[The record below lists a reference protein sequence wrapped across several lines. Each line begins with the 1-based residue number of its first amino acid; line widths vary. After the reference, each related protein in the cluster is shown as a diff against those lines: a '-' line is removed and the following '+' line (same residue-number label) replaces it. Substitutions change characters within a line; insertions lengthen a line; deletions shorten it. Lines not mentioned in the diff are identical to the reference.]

1 MAKRDDDMRE
11 VVEKILPKYA
21 NKVGQILARA
31 NFNGNY
37 FGTANWDK
45 PMSRKVMNL
54 DGGVTGYEYK
64 PQQRPG
70 PDCFP
75 DNCWI
80 RFEDIRISE
89 IDSLE
94 LGSIDE
100 KPSGAGAQVAV
111 SIDNDSPEPI
121 ELRERKEQEK
131 ETEKS
136 EEHSF
141 GIMVGTEFSLRTER
155 SGGVSFKG
163 IRAEQSVTA
172 ELTVRAEAR
181 TEHQWRKSARFRET
195 VEREMG
201 IIIAPWHRLDV
212 TAMETTKD
220 IRQPVTVTGV
230 LEASVTIASL
240 PYHTGWDRYKL
251 WGESEAQERVGIYD
265 TKFEKLEDLENVFR
279 GLKAD
284 HGRVSKL
291 FSQMGGVDE
300 SLIED
305 LERPR
310 VTLKY
315 DVKAPRTR
323 FTKIRVKQTP
333 IKNETKGK
341 KSDSAK
347 NIDAKDFMDDLDI
360 PDEI

>member
-1 MAKRDDDMRE
+1 MAKTDSDLRQ
-11 VVEKILPKYA
+11 VVEKVLPEYA
-21 NKVGQILARA
+21 KGIGQIIARI

-37 FGTANWDK
+37 FSTADWDK
-45 PMSRKVMNL
+45 PMRRKVMDL
-54 DGGVTGYEYK
+54 GDKGTGYEYK

-75 DNCWI
+75 DNCWV
-80 RFEDIRISE
+80 RFHDVRISE

-94 LGSIDE
+94 LGSIDS
-100 KPSGAGAQVAV
+100 KPSGAGAQIAI
-111 SIDNDSPEPI
+111 SIDNDSGEPI
-121 ELRERKEQEK
+121 DLRQRNEKET

-141 GIMVGTEFSLRTER
+141 GVMVSSEFSLRTER
-155 SGGVSFKG
+155 SGGVNFKG
-163 IRAEQSVTA
+163 ISASQSVAA

-181 TEHQWRKSARFRET
+181 TDHQWRKSARFRET

-201 IIIAPWHRLDV
+201 IIISPYHTLSV
-212 TAMETTKD
+212 TAEETTKN
-220 IRQPVTVTGV
+220 ISQPITITGI
-230 LEASVTIASL
+230 LEATVTIASL

-251 WGESEAQERVGIYD
+251 WGNSEANESVGFYD
-265 TKFEKLEDLENVFR
+265 TEFDKLEDLENVFR
-279 GLKAD
+279 GLRAD
-284 HGRVSKL
+284 YGRISKL
-291 FSQMGGVDE
+291 FSQASGVDE
-300 SLIED
+300 QLIEE

-333 IKNETKGK
+333 IKDKTKGK
-341 KSDSAK
+341 KSASS
-347 NIDAKDFMDDLDI
+347 KDTVKDIMDDLDI